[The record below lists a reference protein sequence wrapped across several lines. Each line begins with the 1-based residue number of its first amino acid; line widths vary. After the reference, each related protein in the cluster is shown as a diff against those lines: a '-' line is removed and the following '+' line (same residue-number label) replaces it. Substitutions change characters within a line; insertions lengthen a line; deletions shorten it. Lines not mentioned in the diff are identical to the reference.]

1 MRKLFLLLPVLAISA
16 PAFAQAPEDEAR
28 ICAVI
33 AEWYKRIAQP
43 EAKAP
48 WALMARKGIEARAR
62 LFRDS
67 RHHVRGAKRR
77 LFGPAHQQRAGG
89 IGVAVHV

>member
-43 EAKAP
+43 EAKAT
-48 WALMARKGIEARAR
+48 WALMARKGIDA
-62 LFRDS
+62 
-67 RHHVRGAKRR
+67 
-77 LFGPAHQQRAGG
+77 GPGYSEIPDIACEERSAAYSGPHINNELAG
-89 IGVAVHV
+89 